1 MNVKMTASELAE
13 RNHLLQDVIERE
25 KKYIDHSGELKFTP
39 KVSIAIAKNVNVLMD
54 EIKLIMKEQ
63 DKNKV
68 IADQKGVELVELPA
82 QKELMNAEIEVDLKM
97 VTENDIEQCKISSI
111 DVLALL
117 FMTKEGGKESC

>member
-1 MNVKMTASELAE
+1 MKVRMTASELAE
-13 RNHLLQDVIERE
+13 KNHLLQGVIERE
-25 KKYIDHSGELKFTP
+25 KEYIDHSGELKYTS

>member
-39 KVSIAIAKNVNVLMD
+39 KVSIAIAKNVNAITD

-63 DKNKV
+63 DKNKE
-68 IADQKGVELVELPA
+68 IADQKGIELSELPA
-82 QKELMNAEIEVDLKM
+82 QKELMNAEVEVNLKT
-97 VTENDIEQCKISSI
+97 VTENDIEQCKVSSI
-111 DVLALL
+111 DVLALM

>member
-1 MNVKMTASELAE
+1 MKVKMTASELAE
-13 RNHLLQDVIERE
+13 KNHLLQGVIERE
-25 KKYIDHSGELKFTP
+25 KEYIDHSGELKYTP
-39 KVSIAIAKNVNVLMD
+39 KVSIAIAKNVNVIMD

-63 DKNKV
+63 DKNKA
-68 IADQKGVELVELPA
+68 IADQKGVELAELPA